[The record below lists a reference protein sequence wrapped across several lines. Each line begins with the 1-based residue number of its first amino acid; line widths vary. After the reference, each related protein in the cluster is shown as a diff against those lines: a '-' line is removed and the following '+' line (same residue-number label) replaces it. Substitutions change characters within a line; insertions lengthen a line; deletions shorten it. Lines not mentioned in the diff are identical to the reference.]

1 MKSVP
6 PAKSICITS
15 LGLCWIR
22 IDCLCNALS
31 THWYRLLNWIFCKP
45 CGASSCNIPPTVEFR
60 AMLGKNSLRW
70 SCEQSGS
77 LYYLVTLYLSV
88 KKSYSRLALV
98 MLSVRRAPLLSTLY
112 PARCMSRSDQWFAR
126 VACPI
131 SVSDAAISD
140 RSSPPAAGGNHGV
153 PGTQTACSN
162 LDLVDSQAMKPEN
175 LAVIGHIGDLL
186 VDIDTTKCDVHLHFT
201 AVLNDSGEPAQSCRD
216 SCSISAVTA
225 RYAISRGVLTYGYE
239 KIVTNTIELKCGYI
253 HYGNK

>member
-1 MKSVP
+1 
-6 PAKSICITS
+6 
-15 LGLCWIR
+15 
-22 IDCLCNALS
+22 
-31 THWYRLLNWIFCKP
+31 
-45 CGASSCNIPPTVEFR
+45 
-60 AMLGKNSLRW
+60 
-70 SCEQSGS
+70 
-77 LYYLVTLYLSV
+77 
-88 KKSYSRLALV
+88 

-162 LDLVDSQAMKPEN
+162 LDIVDSQAMKPEN

-201 AVLNDSGEPAQSCRD
+201 AVLHTPDREPRLHGELAPPSRRRAPLQQSKGRDLYNWRSTGNCDYNNWRSHHAKLSGDLETGQSQ
-216 SCSISAVTA
+216 
-225 RYAISRGVLTYGYE
+225 LQP
-239 KIVTNTIELKCGYI
+239 TN
-253 HYGNK
+253 N

>member
-1 MKSVP
+1 ML
-6 PAKSICITS
+6 ANTQSI
-15 LGLCWIR
+15 R
-22 IDCLCNALS
+22 QHFCLTCKKICRRDS
-31 THWYRLLNWIFCKP
+31 TPGIVRYC
-45 CGASSCNIPPTVEFR
+45 
-60 AMLGKNSLRW
+60 
-70 SCEQSGS
+70 
-77 LYYLVTLYLSV
+77 
-88 KKSYSRLALV
+88 SR
-98 MLSVRRAPLLSTLY
+98 LY

-162 LDLVDSQAMKPEN
+162 LDIVDSQAMKPEN

>member
-1 MKSVP
+1 
-6 PAKSICITS
+6 
-15 LGLCWIR
+15 
-22 IDCLCNALS
+22 
-31 THWYRLLNWIFCKP
+31 
-45 CGASSCNIPPTVEFR
+45 
-60 AMLGKNSLRW
+60 
-70 SCEQSGS
+70 
-77 LYYLVTLYLSV
+77 
-88 KKSYSRLALV
+88 

-140 RSSPPAAGGNHGV
+140 CSSPPAAGGNHGV